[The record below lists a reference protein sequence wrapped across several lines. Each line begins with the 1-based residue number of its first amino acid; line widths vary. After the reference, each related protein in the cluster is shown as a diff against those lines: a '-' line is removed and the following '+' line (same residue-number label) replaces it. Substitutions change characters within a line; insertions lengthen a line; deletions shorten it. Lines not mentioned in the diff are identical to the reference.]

1 MAARILEVAIFTV
14 ITIFI
19 VMFLFTSGLMSVP
32 LMKETILKN
41 GMQAK
46 QLYLALDSLPA
57 TYPSL
62 PPSTTPISLVRYYY
76 TTGNVTYLK
85 LAKKDITLYS
95 NEMFKKDKR
104 EVWRV
109 YTLDGALNV
118 ESSNFSKAK
127 IEGSVSAAILN
138 KTKIVTV
145 VGSFS

>member
-1 MAARILEVAIFTV
+1 MPARILEVAIFTMV
-14 ITIFI
+14 TIFI

-46 QLYLALDSLPA
+46 QLYLTLDSLPA

-62 PPSTTPISLVRYYY
+62 PPSTTPISLVRNYY
-76 TTGNVTYLK
+76 TTGNATYLK

-95 NEMFKKDKR
+95 NKLFKKDKR

-127 IEGSVSAAILN
+127 IEGSVSANILN